1 MKKLPFVLA
10 VLLLSG
16 CSIITGLSNSCIENK
31 ADGSRMC
38 TMNDT
43 NQNVTTRTIE
53 RDQKLFISTCS
64 NGNCT
69 EFKEIAGAKTTQ
81 TTEK

>member
-1 MKKLPFVLA
+1 MKCVSGLA

-16 CSIITGLSNSCIENK
+16 CSLISGLSNSCVENK
-31 ADGSRMC
+31 VDGSRMC
-38 TMNDT
+38 TMIDT

-53 RDQKLFISTCS
+53 RDHKLFVSTCS

-69 EFKEIAGAKTTQ
+69 EYKEVVSAPPPMK
-81 TTEK
+81 